1 MESAIKFVEKV
12 TKALIKQQNFSN
24 YYNKT
29 RNIIWLESYFNVV
42 IGAGFLLFPIVLLI
56 VYFDLSPQIA
66 PYFNKTEDRK
76 STRL

>member
-29 RNIIWLESYFNVV
+29 DKIRSNL
-42 IGAGFLLFPIVLLI
+42 
-56 VYFDLSPQIA
+56 
-66 PYFNKTEDRK
+66 R
-76 STRL
+76 R

>member
-29 RNIIWLESYFNVV
+29 DKNKEQFAVTDRNTQSKVQLEKVK
-42 IGAGFLLFPIVLLI
+42 IRP
-56 VYFDLSPQIA
+56 
-66 PYFNKTEDRK
+66 
-76 STRL
+76 RLQH